1 MLNVTMQVCT
11 RRDTL
16 ASRRC
21 RCRRSTLCEQLA
33 ISIQTRRMA
42 SPSLHTPFHSIWRCC
57 IHVYTVYS
65 RYNAGMHSPWH
76 YRRVYTVGD
85 LLYTM
90 KTSREARLASRH
102 THLLSI
108 WTCCRHAYVAI
119 EGYAADRQMLVACRA
134 SCLQSL

>member
-1 MLNVTMQVCT
+1 MA
-11 RRDTL
+11 L

-21 RCRRSTLCEQLA
+21 RCHPSTLCEQLA

-57 IHVYTVYS
+57 IHDYVALS

-90 KTSREARLASRH
+90 KTSREARLASRATH
-102 THLLSI
+102 TPSLHLDLLQ
-108 WTCCRHAYVAI
+108 TCICCYRRLCS
-119 EGYAADRQMLVACRA
+119 RQTDARRM
-134 SCLQSL
+134 SCFVSAEFVTS